1 MTMSRLEEIILEAET
16 VGYEWVEARQVASRL
31 QELRKPKLYQIATK
45 ISEEVRMN
53 SPLRKD
59 ISENKLERLA
69 YASDDYSQF
78 IEEMTEAEKCAE
90 MARIRYESLI
100 NLFEALRSEYSL
112 KKAEMRMV

>member
-1 MTMSRLEEIILEAET
+1 MSRLEEIILEAEK
-16 VGYEWVEARQVASRL
+16 VGYEWVEARQVSNRL

-45 ISEEVRMN
+45 ISEDFRMN
-53 SPLRKD
+53 NPGHKE

-78 IEEMTEAEKCAE
+78 IEDMTEAEKCAE
-90 MARIRYESLI
+90 TARMKYDALI